1 MGDAKRSRRPHDG
14 RVRDVS
20 RNAGRCHCTRRDNL
34 RESSTCSTR
43 TGSRRPWPL
52 QRNDLRVIKVRGEFV
67 WHKHEDT
74 DDFFLVLRGHPT
86 IQLRDRD
93 VDLDPDEFFV
103 VPGGVERCP
112 RADGRQ
118 QCCCCRSDRHGEGT
132 PARRLRPSDTRFSP
146 LGAQP
151 KAPSVT
157 PFLFKHP
164 QHRPMERDPCHV
176 RPAPRAI
183 HLDPRAPR
191 DLTKRRPGGPGVTVT
206 GSSTEGVKRARARR
220 GWRQPRRHR

>member
-14 RVRDVS
+14 CVRDVS

-112 RADGRQ
+112 RADGEAAVLLLSVR
-118 QCCCCRSDRHGEGT
+118 
-132 PARRLRPSDTRFSP
+132 PPLRRNTGSP
-146 LGAQP
+146 
-151 KAPSVT
+151 APSVRYQIFA
-157 PFLFKHP
+157 PRSSAHGSIRNPVLLKHP
-164 QHRPMERDPCHV
+164 QRRPMECDPCHV

-220 GWRQPRRHR
+220 GWRQPRPHR